1 MRKALRTLRPDKPAW
16 QAAAVKHLAAEL
28 CNKHLLPQ
36 GMDKGNLGRL
46 NTNKTRG
53 LLCQYTVARDGA
65 VKDVFPPTI
74 PVCLSPS
81 EIYIENL
88 NKGQTDHDVERA
100 LTGTTSHAGSG
111 YQTVSFSG
119 YGSSFV
125 LTSHLTPQLLGK
137 GHLAWKQVAPSTE
150 TALSF
155 LSFEVLFSV
164 QPLKS
169 LLEALLST
177 SFPTL
182 FALLS
187 LLLALSD

>member
-155 LSFEVLFSV
+155 LSFEVLF
-164 QPLKS
+164 
-169 LLEALLST
+169 
-177 SFPTL
+177 FPTL